1 MRDRLDRMV
10 QQDQAV
16 AAAAAAREK
25 ELQLP
30 TGGRRTSSTN
40 GGKQQLPGLPPQ
52 SPSSRFPSQQQQQ
65 QQQSHH
71 GVPLPARAVTVP
83 KLDVHLPTGGQVPS
97 HHVTTDGSVGQAQ
110 AAQRPPLQ
118 RFTTAPPAS
127 LAARVHQQQQPQGQT
142 SEGLLPP
149 VQPPRSR
156 ADSGQSPPGSPKA
169 AAPFPAST
177 SAPTSGSY
185 VGPGGQLPSSG
196 SAGGSVVSQSGGSQ
210 SSSGM
215 LPAPRGRGTWRM
227 SGDGTADLVLV
238 PHPLLGMRSGQGALH
253 ATITVSGASGN
264 GSGLKSP
271 TRPSF
276 DGSGLRVGQGA
287 GLGLGRVGWNGG
299 AGARNGS
306 GSGNGGGGS
315 SSGAVGRGEPASL
328 LDGHTGGRKAH
339 SMAGN
344 ELLPVPLPQ
353 PHGGRS
359 LHPLNAGITGRAIA
373 PQAGPGTAGSSA
385 NSSSGGGA
393 ANAVPAGHTAT
404 TAAVPS
410 RRSPSPQQPAM
421 GVRGISA
428 TTLGP
433 LAQGGARGS
442 GDGRDSSTG
451 CVSTTGYAGYSVG
464 YRGRVSDPQ
473 NVPIPQGASMNG
485 LDAEPSDGWDGPA
498 YNDGRRASDTVLYA
512 PNGVKEAK
520 MRGEKGSHVA
530 NGSSGVPNGPMRA
543 QTGLLD
549 NVSVGYGG
557 GVSGIPHAPGVS
569 ANGGSGGTHGNVLRA
584 PSFKQAAQPNGP
596 PSPEPSATSLPPLN
610 GTTPRRVSASDS
622 ATTGVVLSG
631 IPFRDTSRSAS
642 GVPMMPTAGLGREQQ
657 GAGGYMQRHA
667 NGKQSVSG
675 AAQAGQLQQQYLV
688 SEMSENGS
696 DYSIGSGTHNFL
708 PALEAV
714 GAKGTRNGAQM
725 GGGSGPGAVLA
736 GRRPGKTGV
745 RSTPSDT
752 GGHCKREEG
761 PKVLALEAVPE
772 AGVL

>member
-10 QQDQAV
+10 LQDQAV

-71 GVPLPARAVTVP
+71 GVPLPTRAVTVP
-83 KLDVHLPTGGQVPS
+83 KLDVHLPAGGQVPS
-97 HHVTTDGSVGQAQ
+97 HHVTTDGSVGQVQPAP
-110 AAQRPPLQ
+110 RPPLQ

-127 LAARVHQQQQPQGQT
+127 LAARVHQQQQVQGQT
-142 SEGLLPP
+142 SEGLFPP

-156 ADSGQSPPGSPKA
+156 ADSGQSPSGSPKP

-177 SAPTSGSY
+177 SAPSSGSY
-185 VGPGGQLPSSG
+185 VAPGGQLSSV
-196 SAGGSVVSQSGGSQ
+196 SVGGGVASQQGGSQ

-238 PHPLLGMRSGQGALH
+238 PHPLMGMRSGQGALH
-253 ATITVSGASGN
+253 ATVTVSGASGN

-276 DGSGLRVGQGA
+276 DGSGLRVGQGT
-287 GLGLGRVGWNGG
+287 GQGLGRAGWNGG
-299 AGARNGS
+299 AGARNGG
-306 GSGNGGGGS
+306 GSVNGGGGS
-315 SSGAVGRGEPASL
+315 SSGAVGRGEAGSL

-344 ELLPVPLPQ
+344 ELLPIPQ
-353 PHGGRS
+353 PQSHGGRS
-359 LHPLNAGITGRAIA
+359 LQPLNAGITGRAIA

-393 ANAVPAGHTAT
+393 VSAGPAGHTTTTT
-404 TAAVPS
+404 TAVPT

-433 LAQGGARGS
+433 LQQGGGRVS

-451 CVSTTGYAGYSVG
+451 YVSTTGYAGYSVG

-512 PNGVKEAK
+512 PNGLKEAK
-520 MRGEKGSHVA
+520 VRGDKGSHVA
-530 NGSSGVPNGPMRA
+530 NGSSGMPNGTMRA

-584 PSFKQAAQPNGP
+584 PSFKQAAQAIGP

-610 GTTPRRVSASDS
+610 GSTPRRVSAPDS
-622 ATTGVVLSG
+622 VTTGVVLSG
-631 IPFRDTSRSAS
+631 IPFRDTSRSTS

-667 NGKQSVSG
+667 NGKHSVSG
-675 AAQAGQLQQQYLV
+675 AAQPGQLQQQYSV
-688 SEMSENGS
+688 GEMSENGS
-696 DYSIGSGTHNFL
+696 EYGMGGGTQNFL

-714 GAKGTRNGAQM
+714 GGKGTRNGAQM
-725 GGGSGPGAVLA
+725 GGGSGQGAVLA
-736 GRRPGKTGV
+736 GRRPGKTGA
-745 RSTPSDT
+745 RSTPSDS

-761 PKVLALEAVPE
+761 PKALALEAVPE